1 MIFTSPLRRLLFVC
15 ATVAGCV
22 CQVAEATSCV
32 WKATSPSGGTVFL
45 AGSVHALRGSDYPL
59 PAAYQRA
66 FDSSSRLAFE
76 TEPKSMEAASK
87 GLNKA
92 GQYGKGDSL
101 KNHVDPRTYAYLK
114 RYFTLLGVPEQKFS
128 TYRPWLIA
136 AMLEAAPKQNFNL
149 GVERFLQNKAASA
162 RKPIESLESIQEH
175 MAPFVDL
182 TERESEALHQ
192 SRPNRSRFTRFDR
205 RLAARRCRFARA
217 DDGGRLSGISRFRR
231 PGSRPPEP
239 ALDSKDRWL
248 CEKRPGVFC
257 HCRGGPLRWER
268 RRSRVTAEPR
278 LHRRAVVTPRRARFW
293 PNEQSD

>member
-182 TERESEALHQ
+182 TERESEALLLIHFINLGRTDLGSHDLIGAWRRGDADSLARMMEDAYREFPAFGDRVLGHRNRRWIPKIDGYAKSGQ
-192 SRPNRSRFTRFDR
+192 VYFVVAGAAHFGGNGGVVALLRSRGYT
-205 RLAARRCRFARA
+205 
-217 DDGGRLSGISRFRR
+217 
-231 PGSRPPEP
+231 
-239 ALDSKDRWL
+239 
-248 CEKRPGVFC
+248 V
-257 HCRGGPLRWER
+257 
-268 RRSRVTAEPR
+268 
-278 LHRRAVVTPRRARFW
+278 
-293 PNEQSD
+293 EQW

>member
-1 MIFTSPLRRLLFVC
+1 MIFTSLLRRLLFVC

-76 TEPKSMEAASK
+76 TEPKSMEAVSK

-136 AMLEAAPKQNFNL
+136 AML
-149 GVERFLQNKAASA
+149 RRCRNK
-162 RKPIESLESIQEH
+162 ISIW
-175 MAPFVDL
+175 AWSDF
-182 TERESEALHQ
+182 
-192 SRPNRSRFTRFDR
+192 SRIKRRRPANRSR
-205 RLAARRCRFARA
+205 A
-217 DDGGRLSGISRFRR
+217 
-231 PGSRPPEP
+231 
-239 ALDSKDRWL
+239 WN
-248 CEKRPGVFC
+248 
-257 HCRGGPLRWER
+257 
-268 RRSRVTAEPR
+268 RSRNT
-278 LHRRAVVTPRRARFW
+278 
-293 PNEQSD
+293 